1 MLWVL
6 PSLFLSSVIGM
17 GLVRLHG
24 ASIAA
29 VLLPAAL
36 AVLLQAGQIALSD
49 RTGEEDDGRGR
60 YLCITGALLILTG
73 CLMTEMAPLF
83 LMGFLL
89 LGLILL
95 WIRAGKNRPPLLK
108 KLSVSI
114 LIPSAVY
121 LILMFIL
128 LLPHLIRTFG
138 GYH

>member
-1 MLWVL
+1 
-6 PSLFLSSVIGM
+6 
-17 GLVRLHG
+17 
-24 ASIAA
+24 
-29 VLLPAAL
+29 
-36 AVLLQAGQIALSD
+36 
-49 RTGEEDDGRGR
+49 
-60 YLCITGALLILTG
+60 
-73 CLMTEMAPLF
+73 MTEMAPLF